1 MLDYEAEY
9 NNRRRVPESLEI
21 AARWAAASAAYAKAA
36 HAEFDQPYGSGERQK
51 YDLFHARD
59 RCAGLI
65 VYIHGGYWQR
75 GDRKEYAFVAETFN
89 RLGIDVAIPSYTL
102 CPAARI
108 TDIVAELRLCLAALW
123 HKTRAHPLVIGHSA
137 GGHLTAAMLATDWNR
152 IAGVPATLVA
162 AGCAISGLFELA
174 PLVNTSINDAVGLDT
189 ASAWEA
195 SPLLWPPPPK
205 DRSLLAAVG
214 ELESSEFHRQSRAI
228 VGSWAT
234 AGLATEFLSVPD
246 ANHFTILNAL
256 MDPESALFKRAVAL
270 AGRSASCA
278 ATP

>member
-9 NNRRRVPESLEI
+9 NNRRRVPESLAI

-36 HAEFDQPYGSGERQK
+36 HAELDQPYGSGERQK
-51 YDLFHARD
+51 YDLFHAPD
-59 RCAGLI
+59 RRGGLI

-108 TDIVAELRLCLAALW
+108 TDIVAELRRCLAALW
-123 HKTRAHPLVIGHSA
+123 HKTRTHPLVIGHSA
-137 GGHLTAAMLATDWNR
+137 GGHLTAAMLATDWSR
-152 IAGVPATLVA
+152 IAGVPAPLIA

-174 PLVNTSINDAVGLDT
+174 PLINTSLNDAVGLDT
-189 ASAWEA
+189 ASAWAA

-205 DRSLLAAVG
+205 GRSLLAAVG
-214 ELESSEFHRQSRAI
+214 ELESREFHRQSRAI

-246 ANHFTILNAL
+246 ADHFTILDAL
-256 MDPESALFKRAVAL
+256 VEPDGALFKRVVAL
-270 AGRSASCA
+270 AGRSAPRA
-278 ATP
+278 ATA